1 MTRPIPMP
9 LPPPEGSAPNA
20 SSGATY
26 GGVAAATSNGAATER
41 SSGDAPVTRADYEA
55 VHHVEGLPSWDL
67 LPPSTIVR
75 RPTRRR

>member
-20 SSGATY
+20 SSGATFV
-26 GGVAAATSNGAATER
+26 GVAEATSDGEVAEH
-41 SSGDAPVTRADYEA
+41 SSGDAAVTRADYEA

-75 RPTRRR
+75 RPARRR